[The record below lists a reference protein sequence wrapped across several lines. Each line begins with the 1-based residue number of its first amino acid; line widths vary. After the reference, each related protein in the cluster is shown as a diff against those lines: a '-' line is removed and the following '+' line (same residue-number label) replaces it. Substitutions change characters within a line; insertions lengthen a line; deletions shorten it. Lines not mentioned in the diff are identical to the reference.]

1 MTEYQIGTKLY
12 LNSETTAEMLFISIH
27 TLRNMVRLKT
37 APPYVKKGNRLYFEK
52 EEVQKRSED
61 RKVIEIKN

>member
-12 LNSETTAEMLFISIH
+12 LKSETTAEMLFISIH

-37 APPYVKKGNRLYFEK
+37 APPYIKKGNRLYFEK
-52 EEVQKRSED
+52 EAVQKLSAE
-61 RKVIEIKN
+61 RKIIEIKN